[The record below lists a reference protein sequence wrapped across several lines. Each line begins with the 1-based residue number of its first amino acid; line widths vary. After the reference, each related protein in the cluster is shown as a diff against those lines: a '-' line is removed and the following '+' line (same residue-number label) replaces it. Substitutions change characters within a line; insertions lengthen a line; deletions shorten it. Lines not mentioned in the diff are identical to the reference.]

1 MKRLFVAIKIIPDE
15 QFLSVYHALKKEMVL
30 DTLKWVEPHNF
41 HLTLKFIGNT
51 SSERI
56 PVLVKALK
64 EVSKRYEPFT
74 FSLEKTGLFGSSYRP
89 RILWFGSENPSETLI
104 SLGEDVLETLDKAGF
119 LRDRQNFVPHLTVA
133 RIKQIVRKEAFQETI
148 QKHQNGFIQKV
159 EVNQIYLYESIL
171 RPEGPLYKVV
181 ETFSLTS
188 KS

>member
-15 QFLSVYHALKKEMVL
+15 HFLSVYHSLKRDLVL
-30 DTLKWVEPHNF
+30 EKMKWVEPHNF

-56 PVLVKALK
+56 PVLVKALN

-74 FSLEKTGLFGSSYRP
+74 FYLEKTGLFGSNYRP

-104 SLGEDVLETLDKAGF
+104 SLGENVLETLDKAGF
-119 LRDRQNFVPHLTVA
+119 PRDRQNFVPHLTIA
-133 RIKQIVRKEAFQETI
+133 RVKQVVRKKAFQETI
-148 QKHQNGFIQKV
+148 QKHQNGLIQQV
-159 EVNQIYLYESIL
+159 EVSQIHLYESIL

-181 ETFSLTS
+181 ENFSLTS